1 MYSVHFELPMRIC
14 KTTNARGGNQFMS
27 SIAEKSITN
36 YSVIQRSQKRWNLVH
51 YLRVL
56 KAEYNQ
62 LMGHLVDI
70 TTEGMMI
77 ISEQSIPLNQNFN
90 LRMEI
95 PTSDDIPQMIALN
108 AESLWTKKDVNPAFH
123 DTGFRLINPS
133 KRAINAITKLIEE
146 LKFEN

>member
-1 MYSVHFELPMRIC
+1 
-14 KTTNARGGNQFMS
+14 MS
-27 SIAEKSITN
+27 NLAEKSLNHHVI
-36 YSVIQRSQKRWNLVH
+36 IQRSQKRWNLVH
-51 YLRVL
+51 YLRVV
-56 KAEYNQ
+56 KAENNQ
-62 LMGHLVDI
+62 LIGHLVDV

-77 ISEQSIPLNQNFN
+77 ISEQSIPLQQSYN

-95 PTSDDIPQMIALN
+95 PTDDDIPQTIALN

-133 KRAINAITKLIEE
+133 KRAINAITRLIEE